1 MFNANARF
9 RLTTDDFKH
18 DFQVLSFTG
27 TEAVSEPFA
36 FEVELVS
43 TRPDADLPGLM
54 HQQAFLAFDDQ
65 GHGIHGQVQHI
76 ARGNIGKRL
85 TRYSLTLAPRL
96 ANLRHRINQRIF
108 QNLSVPRILAQILEE
123 HGIHA
128 DLYQFKL
135 GEPLPDREYCV
146 QYNESDLHFIQ
157 RLCQEDG
164 LHYHFRHSR
173 DRHLLVFGDDQT
185 VFPRLSRPTRFK
197 PHNAMV
203 ADRPVIQRFD
213 YRLETRPNHASSR
226 AYDFKKAR
234 MALEADARKPDQHLQ
249 PELEVYEYPGRYLVR
264 EHGKRLARR
273 ALERQRADDCLGEGD
288 SNEPA
293 LVSGH
298 FLSLTE
304 HPDPALNDLW
314 LLTEIRHEGKQPQV
328 LEETGSHTPLSPEK
342 DFIQGYRNHFKAT
355 PWEAIYRPPL
365 RFRKPRIGSTQTAVV
380 TGPEGE
386 DIHCDRYGRVKV
398 QFFWDREGRHNDKS
412 SCWLRVASGWAGN
425 AHGSVIIPRV
435 GMEVLVTFLHGDPDH
450 PVISGCLTN
459 SANPMPYEL
468 PMHKTRSVFRS
479 RSSPDSAGF
488 NELMIEDRAGQEQ
501 IYLRAQRD
509 LQLKVE
515 NDSHLEIGNQRRE
528 TVRGNSFSVLH
539 AEEHRTVAGDRKTRL
554 KASDYLHVGGS
565 SHIKTG
571 QSLTAEAAGQMCFS
585 AGEHL
590 VLEAGKSISLKVGG
604 EHFVLDHSG
613 LYGSSDLLIGGA
625 PVPSLRAPLLQPDGI
640 EDLSAPA
647 PLPPLVAPSQ
657 QALMTASKT
666 LGADFCPICEACRTG
681 ACPIPEAAA

>member
-18 DFQVLSFTG
+18 DFQVLSFSG
-27 TEAVSEPFA
+27 SEAISEPFA
-36 FEVELVS
+36 FKVELVG

-54 HQQAFLAFDDQ
+54 HQQAFLAFDDH
-65 GHGIHGQVQHI
+65 GHGIHGQIQHI
-76 ARGNIGKRL
+76 GRGNIGERL
-85 TRYSLTLAPRL
+85 TRYSLTLAPCL
-96 ANLRHRINQRIF
+96 ANLRHRVNQRIF
-108 QNLSVPRILAQILEE
+108 QNLSVARIIAQILEE

-128 DLYQFKL
+128 DRYRFQL
-135 GEPLPDREYCV
+135 GHPLPDREYCV

-185 VFPRLSRPTRFK
+185 VFPRLARPTRFK

-234 MALEADARKPDQHLQ
+234 MLLEADARNPDRHLQ
-249 PELEVYEYPGRYLVR
+249 PDPGVYEYPGRYLDR
-264 EHGKRLARR
+264 EHGKQLARR
-273 ALERQRADDCLGEGD
+273 ALERHRADDCLGEGD

-328 LEETGSHTPLSPEK
+328 LEETADHASADPEK

-355 PWEAIYRPPL
+355 PWEAIHRPPL
-365 RFRKPRIGSTQTAVV
+365 RYRKPRIGSTQTAVV

-386 DIHCDRYGRVKV
+386 DIHCDPYGRVKV
-398 QFFWDREGRHNDKS
+398 QFFWDREGRHIDKS

-435 GMEVLVTFLHGDPDH
+435 GMEVLVTFLHGDPDR
-450 PVISGCLTN
+450 PVISGCLNN
-459 SANPMPYEL
+459 SANPVPYEL
-468 PMHKTRSVFRS
+468 PAHKTRSVFRS
-479 RSSPDSAGF
+479 RSSPGSTGF

-509 LQLKVE
+509 LLQKVE
-515 NDSHLEIGNQRRE
+515 HDSHLDIGNQRRE
-528 TVRGNSFSVLH
+528 SIRGNSFSALH
-539 AEEHRTVAGDRKTRL
+539 AEEHRLVTGHRKTHL
-554 KASDYLHVGGS
+554 KASDYLHVGES
-565 SHIKTG
+565 SHTRVG
-571 QSLTAEAAGQMCFS
+571 QSLTTEAAGQLCLS

-613 LYGSSDLLIGGA
+613 LFGSSDLLIGGVPA
-625 PVPSLRAPLLQPDGI
+625 PFLRAPLLQPDSI

-657 QALMTASKT
+657 QALMTASKN

>member
-18 DFQVLSFTG
+18 DFQVLSFSG
-27 TEAVSEPFA
+27 SEAISEPFA
-36 FEVELVS
+36 FKVELVG

-54 HQQAFLAFDDQ
+54 HQQAFLAFDDH
-65 GHGIHGQVQHI
+65 GHGIHGQIQHI
-76 ARGNIGKRL
+76 GRGNIGERL
-85 TRYSLTLAPRL
+85 TRYSLTLAPCL
-96 ANLRHRINQRIF
+96 ANLRHRVNQRIF
-108 QNLSVPRILAQILEE
+108 QNLSVARIIAQILEE

-128 DLYQFKL
+128 DRYRFQL
-135 GEPLPDREYCV
+135 GHPLPDREYCV

-185 VFPRLSRPTRFK
+185 VFPRLSWPTRFK

-234 MALEADARKPDQHLQ
+234 MTLEADAHNPDRHLQ
-249 PELEVYEYPGRYLVR
+249 PDPGVYEYPGRYLDR
-264 EHGKRLARR
+264 EHGKQLARR
-273 ALERQRADDCLGEGD
+273 ALEGHRADGCLGEGD

-304 HPDPALNDLW
+304 HPDPAFNDLW

-328 LEETGSHTPLSPEK
+328 LEETADHASADPEK
-342 DFIQGYRNHFKAT
+342 DFIQGYRNHFTAT
-355 PWEAIYRPPL
+355 PWEAIHRPPL
-365 RFRKPRIGSTQTAVV
+365 RFRKPHIGSTQTAVV

-386 DIHCDRYGRVKV
+386 DIHCDPYGRVKV

-425 AHGSVIIPRV
+425 AHGSVIVPRV
-435 GMEVLVTFLHGDPDH
+435 GMEVLVTFLHGDPDR
-450 PVISGCLTN
+450 PVISGCLAN
-459 SANPMPYEL
+459 SANPVPYEL
-468 PMHKTRSVFRS
+468 PTHKTRSVFRS
-479 RSSPDSAGF
+479 RSSPGSTGF

-509 LQLKVE
+509 LLQKVE
-515 NDSHLEIGNQRRE
+515 HDSHLDIGNQRRE
-528 TVRGNSFSVLH
+528 TIRGNSFSALH
-539 AEEHRTVAGDRKTRL
+539 AEEHRLVTGHRKTHL
-554 KASDYLHVGGS
+554 KASDYLHVGES
-565 SHIKTG
+565 SHTRVG
-571 QSLTAEAAGQMCFS
+571 QSLTTEAAGQLCFS

-613 LYGSSDLLIGGA
+613 LFGSSDLLIGGVPA
-625 PVPSLRAPLLQPDGI
+625 PFLRAPLLQPDGI

-657 QALMTASKT
+657 QALMAASKN
-666 LGADFCPICEACRTG
+666 LGADFCPICEACRAG
-681 ACPIPEAAA
+681 LCPIPEAAA